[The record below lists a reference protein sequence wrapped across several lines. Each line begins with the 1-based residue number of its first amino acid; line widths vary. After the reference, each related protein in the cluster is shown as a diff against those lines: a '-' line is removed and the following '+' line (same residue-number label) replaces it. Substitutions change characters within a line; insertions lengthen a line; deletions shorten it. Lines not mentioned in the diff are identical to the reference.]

1 MRLQVT
7 QHVQGRTGVP
17 QQGLCWVDLPLC
29 LQTQRGLRV
38 GPCLPLPTPRSH
50 PLWLPFFSNS
60 TDSMA
65 PMCYG
70 HPPVPC
76 DLGTG
81 VLSPSI
87 WPVRPQTPG
96 TSRTALLKGPLSAL
110 RATSWPWFTAFP
122 WSGGP
127 HSLLLCCPGQ
137 GQKSKKSPSTPPAAS
152 SLTAPPPQEPQ
163 ALRWH
168 LDFSH
173 GHMG

>member
-1 MRLQVT
+1 MSKAELEFHSKACAGWISHSASRPR
-7 QHVQGRTGVP
+7 GGSEW
-17 QQGLCWVDLPLC
+17 GLASLC
-29 LQTQRGLRV
+29 
-38 GPCLPLPTPRSH
+38 PLPGPILCGSHSSPTALTPWPPCAMAIH
-50 PLWLPFFSNS
+50 LCHVIWAQGFS
-60 TDSMA
+60 A
-65 PMCYG
+65 
-70 HPPVPC
+70 
-76 DLGTG
+76 LA
-81 VLSPSI
+81 I